1 MRGERASVG
10 WDESCDVGGSE
21 GARGGAL
28 MKVVCLQVLVCF
40 NSCEK
45 GRR

>member
-1 MRGERASVG
+1 MRAAML
-10 WDESCDVGGSE
+10 E

-40 NSCEK
+40 DSCEK
-45 GRR
+45 GKTIGLG